1 MKGLKAMEMRTERS
15 YSAPATNSIINPSGM
30 YGLKV
35 LDNKGKYV
43 PEFPQPAS
51 LRPTVRPSARRR
63 PGCRRPAGEDDGAA
77 HAHGG
82 PQLQLRQVH
91 G

>member
-35 LDNKGKYV
+35 LDNKGVIPCILMMCNHRMSEPLKIRSSYYW
-43 PEFPQPAS
+43 F
-51 LRPTVRPSARRR
+51 
-63 PGCRRPAGEDDGAA
+63 
-77 HAHGG
+77 
-82 PQLQLRQVH
+82 
-91 G
+91 

>member
-35 LDNKGKYV
+35 LDNKGV
-43 PEFPQPAS
+43 IPCS
-51 LRPTVRPSARRR
+51 LMMCKPRMS
-63 PGCRRPAGEDDGAA
+63 
-77 HAHGG
+77 G
-82 PQLQLRQVH
+82 PLKIRSSYYWF
-91 G
+91 

>member
-51 LRPTVRPSARRR
+51 LRPRV
-63 PGCRRPAGEDDGAA
+63 RRPARVSVFSLRGVARAA
-77 HAHGG
+77 AA
-82 PQLQLRQVH
+82 PRE
-91 G
+91 